1 MGQKWRSRGVMD
13 VSLTSDLESLVNE
26 KVESGEYPSASEV
39 ICAGLRLLKERDD
52 RSARRLE
59 ELRREIAIGLAEADR
74 GEVAPLDIENIKA
87 EGRRRQRKSRKD
99 TG

>member
-1 MGQKWRSRGVMD
+1 MD

-26 KVESGEYPSASEV
+26 KVEGGEYRSTSEV
-39 ICAGLRLLKERDD
+39 IGEGLRLLRERDD

-59 ELRREIAIGLAEADR
+59 ELRREIAIGLEEADR

-87 EGRRRQRKSRKD
+87 EGRRLKKKSRQAR
-99 TG
+99 

>member
-1 MGQKWRSRGVMD
+1 MD

-26 KVESGEYPSASEV
+26 KVESGEYPSVSEV
-39 ICAGLRLLKERDD
+39 ICEGLRLLKERDD

-59 ELRREIAIGLAEADR
+59 ELRREIAIGLQEADR

-87 EGRRRQRKSRKD
+87 EGRRLKKKSRQAR
-99 TG
+99 